1 MANLFKLFDQKPKLN
16 RAQTTSSLDEK
27 SKNTSKQSNVL
38 KSHSQTNVVNGIYRT
53 VMPSRSKTR
62 QEFKGDNNLRA
73 YKSSD
78 NKMFVTPAHSNQ
90 STLNTYLHDQDNDII
105 GNNVDEL
112 IGSVSN
118 DVVFYR
124 RFSSSEDELEV
135 QNKSPSN
142 QCEDFNEEDYEGGE
156 DDGIL
161 IDILPSFQFY
171 DSLVKFLPQDI
182 NESDAPSLST
192 SQNNIVFVESNS
204 PQESNPPEYNPN
216 LSSSSSSIMQ
226 NQLPAPSFSPS
237 LIGDASLDRFEVDK
251 FYKLPHKV
259 SNSIE
264 IKVVLTKHPVE
275 PNTISEKENLLRE
288 FSSGELINGYVT
300 VMNRSTKPVK
310 FEGFYVSFEGSTNM
324 KNRDEKNTTTM
335 RFLKTHDLSATWSYA
350 QVELASGVNYDSTV
364 MDTTDNT
371 KLGLPNSKI
380 LKPKKKYKKYF
391 CFKVPKE
398 ILDTNCKHQIPQHL
412 ALPPSY
418 GLNRD
423 NPSNTFIEMNNML
436 GYGHTGLKG
445 SALLCPD
452 LASYDDYVADY
463 LKRNM
468 KGIKSTIKLKSG
480 FTNQGSSITYSI
492 SCKLIMKEEGAP
504 TPYVLNDT
512 VYNIRIIPNTL
523 SSNSKYRYTDGKSS
537 LVNVKELKKKLMD
550 LNNTTIKRIDL
561 LETLIQKLEHW
572 RELDNFIKDD
582 LLLQTQEIEEKKQDQ
597 EQSQGRALKQ
607 ERYDLSSQHNLE
619 AWGLKGSRMQQ
630 CDDEMSYND
639 VYKKTFQ
646 LNSDSKKQSIHSFDK
661 INALFGANI
670 SNTPT
675 TSNNSS
681 IGNTNDVGSKITF
694 EAKLNTDLKA
704 LPYHRSKYIASH
716 NEIENKNK
724 TDKKIWMNE
733 VIRQLPSSS
742 SDYEF
747 TSLPLTITVD
757 SNISSKPEIKSLKC
771 KLHSYTAYT
780 KRSSPIL
787 FDAHLVQTEE
797 KFLDQIIT
805 NNQQSAKAIEKLK
818 KSYAKYQD
826 KLKLLTKKLEVNE
839 RSVKFESFIN
849 SNLLSDIEALGSLKI
864 EQFEMNNVFQPPVI
878 PPANVL
884 KWQPISNGKI
894 KCDLEV
900 YLKYKD
906 DLMLTILPTFS
917 SCLISRFYHLDV
929 QCEFVSGDIAVLKI
943 PVDVKH
949 FK

>member
-1 MANLFKLFDQKPKLN
+1 MASLFKLFDQKPKLN
-16 RAQTTSSLDEK
+16 RAQTTSALDEK
-27 SKNTSKQSNVL
+27 TKKTPKQSNVL

-53 VMPSRSKTR
+53 VKPSRSKTR
-62 QEFKGDNNLRA
+62 QEFNGDNSLRA

-78 NKMFVTPAHSNQ
+78 NKMFVSPAQSNQ
-90 STLNTYLHDQDNDII
+90 STLNTQLHDPDNDLI
-105 GNNVDEL
+105 GNNVDER

-118 DVVFYR
+118 DVVYYR
-124 RFSSSEDELEV
+124 RFSSSEDELEM
-135 QNKSPSN
+135 QNKSPDN
-142 QCEDFNEEDYEGGE
+142 HFEDCNEEDYEGGE

-171 DSLVKFLPQDI
+171 DSLVKFLPQDR
-182 NESDAPSLST
+182 NEIDAPSLS
-192 SQNNIVFVESNS
+192 NNENDIDFVDSNS
-204 PQESNPPEYNPN
+204 GQESNPPEYNRT
-216 LSSSSSSIMQ
+216 LSPSTSIIQ
-226 NQLPAPSFSPS
+226 NQMPVPSFSS
-237 LIGDASLDRFEVDK
+237 LSTGDTSLDRFEVDK

-259 SNSIE
+259 SNNIE

-300 VMNRSTKPVK
+300 VMNRSPNPLK

-364 MDTTDNT
+364 VDTTDNT

-398 ILDTNCKHQIPQHL
+398 ILDSNCKHQIPQHL

-423 NPSNTFIEMNNML
+423 NPNNAFIDMNYML

-463 LKRNM
+463 LKKNM
-468 KGIKSTIKLKSG
+468 KGVKSSGKLKNG
-480 FTNQGSSITYSI
+480 FTNEGSSINYSV
-492 SCKLIMKEEGAP
+492 SCKLIIKEEGAP
-504 TPYVLNDT
+504 MPYVLNDT
-512 VYNIRIIPNTL
+512 VYNIRVIPNTL

-537 LVNVKELKKKLMD
+537 LVNVKEVKKKL
-550 LNNTTIKRIDL
+550 LGINNTIVKRIDL
-561 LETLIQKLEHW
+561 LETLLQKLEHW
-572 RELDNFIKDD
+572 KDLDNFIKDD
-582 LLLQTQEIEEKKQDQ
+582 LLQQTQDMSEKKQDQ
-597 EQSQGRALKQ
+597 EQSKIGALEQKKEGFPSHQ
-607 ERYDLSSQHNLE
+607 SLG
-619 AWGLKGSRMQQ
+619 ACGLKGSIMQQ
-630 CDDEMSYND
+630 DADEMGYND
-639 VYKKTFQ
+639 SYKKTFQ
-646 LNSDSKKQSIHSFDK
+646 LNSDSKKQTTHSFDK
-661 INALFGANI
+661 INALFGTNS

-675 TSNNSS
+675 SSNNSLS
-681 IGNTNDVGSKITF
+681 GNINNTSSKITF
-694 EAKLNTDLKA
+694 EARLNRDLKA

-716 NEIENKNK
+716 NIIENKNK
-724 TDKKIWMNE
+724 TDKKVWMNE
-733 VIRQLPSSS
+733 VIPQLPQPSL
-742 SDYEF
+742 DYEF
-747 TSLPLTITVD
+747 TSVPLTITVEN
-757 SNISSKPEIKSLKC
+757 NITTKPELKSLKF

-797 KFLDQIIT
+797 KILDQIIV
-805 NNQQSAKAIEKLK
+805 NSQQSVKAIEKLK

-826 KLKLLTKKLEVNE
+826 KLKFLAKKLEVKE
-839 RSVKFESFIN
+839 RSIKFESFI
-849 SNLLSDIEALGSLKI
+849 SANLFSDLEALASLKI
-864 EQFEMNNVFQPPVI
+864 EQFEISNVFKPPVI

-884 KWQPISNGKI
+884 KWQPISNDKM

-900 YLKYKD
+900 NLKYKE